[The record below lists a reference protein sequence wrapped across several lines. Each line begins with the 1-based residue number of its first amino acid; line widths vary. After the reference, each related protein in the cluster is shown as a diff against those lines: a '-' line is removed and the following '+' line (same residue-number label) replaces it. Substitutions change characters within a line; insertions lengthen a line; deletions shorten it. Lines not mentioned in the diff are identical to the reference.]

1 MNSNFLRQVY
11 GVSGYRVTG
20 TCHKD
25 NETILKIERKH
36 VKICCLKCGNMG
48 VSLDGSRFRDI
59 LGVPSGLRK
68 TVLHVRMR
76 RYRCRRCDYVWH
88 ESVPF
93 AKGNRRFTAED
104 VETLRQIHY
113 LVRVKGMTLGGA
125 HRQLLGERKP
135 VDTRVKALERL
146 KNIRLRLE
154 EIKNIS

>member
-1 MNSNFLRQVY
+1 MEKLFW
-11 GVSGYRVTG
+11 
-20 TCHKD
+20 
-25 NETILKIERKH
+25 TIGE
-36 VKICCLKCGNMG
+36 VAAM
-48 VSLDGSRFRDI
+48 
-59 LGVPSGLRK
+59 LG
-68 TVLHVRMR
+68 
-76 RYRCRRCDYVWH
+76 
-88 ESVPF
+88 ESVPLVRSWSNEF
-93 AKGNRRFTAED
+93 SDLVKPQRNAKGNRRFTAEN